1 MQQPDQSMPSQ
12 LPTDT
17 ALTMLATGADHLD
30 AGDAEAA
37 LAVFKEVNAAAELP
51 IAARAALGAA
61 EAYVRLGRDAEAAD
75 ALSTAIDAGDRE
87 TRGIALRRL
96 AAARVRTGDLA
107 EALDLYRRAERDA
120 PNDAAR
126 AEIASRIGWLAKE
139 TGAGSL
145 GSRIRSSIA
154 FNRARGSDPFGW
166 VPLLLVIVTGAFS
179 VASFLYDPLFSA
191 LALVKIYGGYDYL
204 SVEPWRLLTVTLV
217 HANLLHLLFNL
228 FALDLGAKLIQRL
241 YGGPRLVLWYLIGG
255 VGASLASAIV
265 APGSSTVGASGA
277 IFALFGIALGAEWA
291 HKPLVERGVRTALGQ
306 IGGLILVNIVFGLS
320 STLIGGGIDNAAH
333 LGGLLTG
340 LLLGA
345 MIPPTRAEAM
355 RRRWSAALGRR
366 GGEALVTGALVLAL
380 ALLYL
385 NWAALALLRLTLPI

>member
-1 MQQPDQSMPSQ
+1 M
-12 LPTDT
+12 
-17 ALTMLATGADHLD
+17 
-30 AGDAEAA
+30 
-37 LAVFKEVNAAAELP
+37 
-51 IAARAALGAA
+51 
-61 EAYVRLGRDAEAAD
+61 
-75 ALSTAIDAGDRE
+75 
-87 TRGIALRRL
+87 
-96 AAARVRTGDLA
+96 
-107 EALDLYRRAERDA
+107 
-120 PNDAAR
+120 
-126 AEIASRIGWLAKE
+126 
-139 TGAGSL
+139 
-145 GSRIRSSIA
+145 
-154 FNRARGSDPFGW
+154 
-166 VPLLLVIVTGAFS
+166 PLLLVIVTGAFS

-228 FALDLGAKLIQRL
+228 FALDLGSKLIQRL

-265 APGSSTVGASGA
+265 APDSPTVGASGA
-277 IFALFGIALGAEWA
+277 IFALFGVALGAEWA

>member
-1 MQQPDQSMPSQ
+1 MPSQ

-255 VGASLASAIV
+255 VGASLTSAIV
-265 APGSSTVGASGA
+265 APDSPTVGASGA

-291 HKPLVERGVRTALGQ
+291 HKPFVERGVRTALGQ

-320 STLIGGGIDNAAH
+320 STLIGGGIDNGAH

-355 RRRWSAALGRR
+355 RRRWSAELGRR
-366 GGEALVTGALVLAL
+366 GGEALVTGALVFAL
-380 ALLYL
+380 AMLYL

>member
-1 MQQPDQSMPSQ
+1 MQPPDQSMPSQ

-37 LAVFKEVNAAAELP
+37 LAVFKEVNAAAELS

-61 EAYVRLGRDAEAAD
+61 EAYGRLGRDAEAAD
-75 ALSTAIDAGDRE
+75 ALSTAIDVGDRE
-87 TRGIALRRL
+87 TRGLALRRL

-107 EALDLYRRAERDA
+107 EALELYRRAEHDA

-145 GSRIRSSIA
+145 GSRIRSRIA
-154 FNRARGSDPFGW
+154 FSRARGSDPFGW

-179 VASFLYDPLFSA
+179 VASFLYDPLLSA

-241 YGGPRLVLWYLIGG
+241 YGGQRLVIWYLIGG

-265 APGSSTVGASGA
+265 APDSPTVGASGV

-333 LGGLLTG
+333 FGGLLTG

-366 GGEALVTGALVLAL
+366 GGEALVTGGLVLAL
-380 ALLYL
+380 AVLYF
-385 NWAALALLRLTLPI
+385 NWAALALFRLTLPI